1 MVMETSSSSSRSD
14 ARSPFAGCAILVAAV
29 LVMLFLIGF
38 STYALFGQYAEIER
52 FTASRPVV
60 VGVEALEGREGELN
74 ALAERLEVFR
84 EQVLGG
90 EQALIDLTPGEMNL
104 AIAAYEAFKDLRGS
118 LRVESAGADGTLRL
132 AISYRLNGK
141 PRLGRDG
148 EDWVTSD
155 PRYLNGTLV
164 TRPALT
170 DGEVVLRIEAIEVPG
185 GIPVPREFI
194 DLMSPYR
201 VAGRYVGDAA
211 IGPAM
216 GRLTRVEVADGKLRL
231 QRVPGEKAAGA
242 IERGEV
248 DSASGRLFLF
258 LGVAACVFLM
268 IAGTVVFIGLRAK
281 AAREGRR

>member
-1 MVMETSSSSSRSD
+1 M
-14 ARSPFAGCAILVAAV
+14 
-29 LVMLFLIGF
+29 
-38 STYALFGQYAEIER
+38 
-52 FTASRPVV
+52 
-60 VGVEALEGREGELN
+60 
-74 ALAERLEVFR
+74 
-84 EQVLGG
+84 
-90 EQALIDLTPGEMNL
+90 IDLTPGEMNL

-201 VAGRYVGDAA
+201 VAGRYVGDSA

-248 DSASGRLFLF
+248 YTASGRLFLF